1 MFVEIIVSIVGVF
14 ILKNGG
20 FVISVLNVIYRYL
33 VIWYIVK
40 YGVVDIDVVFVF
52 QGMVDDFSVIVI
64 KFVCIYQGI
73 LGILL
78 QFYGIKSNIR
88 FKLYCNGKFVIN

>member
-1 MFVEIIVSIVGVF
+1 MCFYFCRLYFSIFKLRIIKKIYWLIYYFIFVRCSVWVGDRGVMFVEIIVSIVGVF

-52 QGMVDDFSVIVI
+52 
-64 KFVCIYQGI
+64 
-73 LGILL
+73 
-78 QFYGIKSNIR
+78 
-88 FKLYCNGKFVIN
+88 

>member
-52 QGMVDDFSVIVI
+52 
-64 KFVCIYQGI
+64 
-73 LGILL
+73 
-78 QFYGIKSNIR
+78 
-88 FKLYCNGKFVIN
+88 